1 MYVCKK
7 DSMQKNLKV
16 CKKGMQ
22 RYAKKVCKGM
32 QKKGM
37 HSKVCKKAM
46 HSKVCK
52 KRKRYAK
59 NGIQKEICKKRYA
72 RYVTYAKVCTKIPIT
87 MHNCGRGFIIVA
99 GLVLQFYRV

>member
-1 MYVCKK
+1 MYAKKIVCK
-7 DSMQKNLKV
+7 KNLKV

-22 RYAKKVCKGM
+22 RYAKKGYA
-32 QKKGM
+32 
-37 HSKVCKKAM
+37 KVCKKGM